1 MKFFHKHFEF
11 LIIPN
16 GSSLFVLFLYQCD
29 NLYHPFIYLAV
40 YFVRN
45 SFQSDFLF
53 RFSSVSCV
61 ARFPLHL
68 VFQSRNVCIPKPLL
82 CTGDEIALTKII
94 YRLFGE
100 TFLEHLHPI
109 KKIISTAKI
118 FSLNIIHSIT
128 FRFFNALVEHFLT
141 PLNIWNLKSSYRKL
155 HRNFCY
161 SERNE

>member
-1 MKFFHKHFEF
+1 MKKYQKIKIEKLKFFHKHFEF

-16 GSSLFVLFLYQCD
+16 GSFLFVFFLYQCD
-29 NLYHPFIYLAV
+29 NLYLPFIYLAV

-45 SFQSDFLF
+45 SFQSVFLF

-94 YRLFGE
+94 SRLFGQ
-100 TFLEHLHPI
+100 TFWKHLHPI
-109 KKIISTAKI
+109 KKIISTSKI
-118 FSLNIIHSIT
+118 LSLNMANPVAT
-128 FRFFNALVEHFLT
+128 
-141 PLNIWNLKSSYRKL
+141 
-155 HRNFCY
+155 
-161 SERNE
+161 